1 MNIMLGNLSVNQIE
15 QRLGIDFPKEIK
27 EFMEQTHQASANNVA
42 EGKWHCFDIPFHLV
56 CGDMETA
63 VKIYDSIKEKTK
75 YCKESL
81 AISITNK

>member
-1 MNIMLGNLSVNQIE
+1 MLGNLSVNQIE

-27 EFMEQTHQASANNVA
+27 EFMEQAHQASANNVA